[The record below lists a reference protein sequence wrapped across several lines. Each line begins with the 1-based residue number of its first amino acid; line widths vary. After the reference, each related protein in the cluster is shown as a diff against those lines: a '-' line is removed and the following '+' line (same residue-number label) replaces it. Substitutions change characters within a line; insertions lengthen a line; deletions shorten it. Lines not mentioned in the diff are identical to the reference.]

1 MHRDKPRREI
11 KIRQKICTW
20 SRIVQK
26 GHDMYKCYYT
36 GPTISFTHGNA
47 PEKHLFRKLRV
58 KIPLTKQ
65 DKKRTA
71 LCNPR
76 ITFKHITNHPSV
88 FFKAFQMLK
97 DCQNNI

>member
-1 MHRDKPRREI
+1 ML
-11 KIRQKICTW
+11 

-36 GPTISFTHGNA
+36 GPTISFTHKNDS
-47 PEKHLFRKLRV
+47 EKHLFCKLRV
-58 KIPLTKQ
+58 KITLTKQ
-65 DKKRTA
+65 DKNRTA

-88 FFKAFQMLK
+88 SFKAFQMLEK
-97 DCQNNI
+97 CQNDI